1 MIVSS
6 NEKIKIL
13 YVDDE
18 ANNLVGFRAT
28 FRHDYNVLTANSA
41 DEGIALL
48 DKHPDTKIIFCDQR
62 MPGKTGVQFFEEVSA
77 LYPNPIRMLLTGYVD
92 IESVIKAI
100 NQGHIYRFLTKPWQE
115 ADVRSAIEE
124 GYKYYIASSL
134 LFAKN
139 QELQKANEELDK
151 FAYSVTHD
159 IRGPIVS
166 MTGALELM
174 KNTDDITEIR
184 QIISLMEESA
194 DKVTDLIENIHA
206 YYSLKRG
213 DINIEEIDFKT
224 LLGEIVAI
232 HRINAKLQK
241 VAINTTVK
249 QEETFRNDKVILQLI
264 INNLLSNAL
273 KYQRIK
279 AVDKFVSIS
288 VIVEKGQVIMEME
301 DNGIG
306 IEERYFEDIFKM
318 FFRATKES
326 TGAGF
331 GLYNVK
337 DALNKLQGTI
347 TVASTVGAG
356 TKFTVSIPT
365 K

>member
-1 MIVSS
+1 MSS
-6 NEKIKIL
+6 TEKIKIL

-18 ANNLVGFRAT
+18 ANNLVGFKAT
-28 FRHDYNVLTANSA
+28 YRHDYDILTANSA
-41 DEGIALL
+41 DEGMALL
-48 DKHPDTKIIFCDQR
+48 DKHPDVKIILCDQR
-62 MPGKTGVQFFEEVSA
+62 MPGKTGVQFFEEVSK
-77 LYPNPIRMLLTGYVD
+77 LHPNPIRMLLTGYVD

-124 GYKYYIASSL
+124 GYKYYVTSSL

-174 KNTDDITEIR
+174 KNMDDINEMK

-213 DINIEEIDFKT
+213 DINIEDVDFTT
-224 LLGEIVAI
+224 LLNEVTAI
-232 HRINAKLQK
+232 HKINAELKN
-241 VAINTTVK
+241 ITITTSVR
-249 QEETFRNDKVILQLI
+249 QDETFRNDRIILQLI

-273 KYQRIK
+273 KYQQINEP
-279 AVDKFVSIS
+279 DKFVRISIT
-288 VIVEKGQVIMEME
+288 VEKGQAVIEVE

-306 IEERYFEDIFKM
+306 IDEQHLDNIFKM

-337 DALNKLQGTI
+337 DALDKLQGTI
-347 TVASTVGAG
+347 GVTSKLNAG
-356 TKFTVSIPT
+356 TKFIATIPS

>member
-1 MIVSS
+1 MPPT
-6 NEKIKIL
+6 EKIKIL

-18 ANNLVGFRAT
+18 ANNLVGFKAT
-28 FRHDYNVLTANSA
+28 YRHDYDILTAISA
-41 DEGIALL
+41 DEGLNVL
-48 DKHPDTKIIFCDQR
+48 GKHPDIKIILCDQR
-62 MPGKTGVQFFEEVSA
+62 MPQKTGVQFFEEVSK
-77 LYPNPIRMLLTGYVD
+77 LYPNPVRMLLTGYVD

-100 NQGHIYRFLTKPWQE
+100 NHGHIYRFLTKPWQE
-115 ADVRSAIEE
+115 VDVRAAIEE
-124 GYKYYIASSL
+124 GYKYYTTSSL

-174 KNTDDITEIR
+174 KNTDDINEIR

-213 DINIEEIDFKT
+213 DINIEDVDFKI
-224 LLGEIVAI
+224 LLSEIVAI
-232 HRINAKLQK
+232 HRINATLKNT
-241 VAINTTVK
+241 AINITVK
-249 QEETFRNDKVILQLI
+249 QDEVFRNDRVILQLI

-273 KYQRIK
+273 KYQQIN
-279 AVDKFVSIS
+279 ATNKFVSIS
-288 VIVEKGQVIMEME
+288 IAVEKGQAVMEIE

-306 IEERYFEDIFKM
+306 IDEQHFDDIFKM

-347 TVASTVGAG
+347 TVTSKLGVG
-356 TKFTVSIPT
+356 TKFIVSIPS